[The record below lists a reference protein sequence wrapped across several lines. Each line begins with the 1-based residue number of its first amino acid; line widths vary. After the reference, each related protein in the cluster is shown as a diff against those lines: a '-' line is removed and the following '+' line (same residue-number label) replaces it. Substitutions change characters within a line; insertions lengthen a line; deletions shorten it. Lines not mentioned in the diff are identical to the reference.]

1 MTGTRYAHEVENPL
15 QDIPRI
21 RAIEDP
27 VEQAREIGR
36 VLNELPKWQTEL
48 KELRQAAVQKLRAR
62 GMSHQEI
69 ADELGISRNRAAN
82 IAAGLT

>member
-1 MTGTRYAHEVENPL
+1 MENPL
-15 QDIPRI
+15 EDLPRI

-27 VEQAREIGR
+27 AEQAREAGR
-36 VLNELPKWQTEL
+36 VLNDLPKWQTEL
-48 KELRQAAVQKLRAR
+48 REIRQAAVLKMRAK

>member
-1 MTGTRYAHEVENPL
+1 MEDL
-15 QDIPRI
+15 PRI

-27 VEQAREIGR
+27 AEQAREIGR
-36 VLNELPKWQTEL
+36 VLNELPKVQTEL
-48 KELRQAAVQKLRAR
+48 KELRQAAVKKLRAR

-69 ADELGISRNRAAN
+69 ADELGVSRARAAN